1 MQNKSYWLVIMLML
15 AAFGSVRVEGSGK
28 AKGIYIPRDLRS
40 MNLDAD
46 TAQWSYARMDT
57 TLADIAIFWQKG
69 FGSDLSNA
77 PQLDGHD
84 MSVDIANLKRK
95 LNSYYTFFRD
105 TLAFVRP
112 GSKTE
117 QYRMM
122 VMLNYSLEG
131 TAYGGDYDET
141 IGALW
146 IAPNRVKD
154 SKLNC
159 IAHELGHSFQSQITC
174 DGEGEAWGG
183 CGFFEMASQ
192 WMLWQVNPDWVTDEY
207 YHLDAFRRL
216 THKAFLHLDNIY
228 HSPYILQYW
237 AERHGR
243 QSIAQLFRD
252 GRRGEDPAMTYMRT
266 NNLTQQQ
273 FCDEMFDAS
282 RRIVNFDFRHAY
294 AETRRYAALFANTM
308 EQHDGWLYPKDTET
322 PEAYGFNV
330 IPLALSK
337 KVKLEFEGHSAVN
350 TVRHLMPHNKEYAP
364 TADAGLMGW
373 RYGIV
378 EITTDGK
385 AIYGD
390 MHSEPRGRLTYR
402 PTKDA
407 ARLFLVVMGAPR
419 RHIMNPE
426 PDEDG
431 HYSAEFQKFPYRIKQ

>member
-1 MQNKSYWLVIMLML
+1 MQKEMFWIRLLLLLTI
-15 AAFGSVRVEGSGK
+15 FGSLRVEGSGR
-28 AKGIYIPRDLRS
+28 AKGIYIPKNLKS
-40 MNLDAD
+40 MNLNAD
-46 TAQWSYARMDT
+46 TAQWSFCRMDT
-57 TLADIAIFWQKG
+57 TLSDIAIFWQKG
-69 FGSDLSNA
+69 FGNDLSNP
-77 PQLDGHD
+77 PQLDGQD
-84 MSVDIANLKRK
+84 MSVDMDNLKEK

-105 TLAFVRP
+105 TLGFIRS

-146 IAPNRVKD
+146 IAPNRVRD

-174 DGEGEAWGG
+174 DGEGDAWGG

-192 WMLWQVNPDWVTDEY
+192 WMLWQVNPDWVTDEC

-228 HSPYILQYW
+228 HSPYILEYW

-243 QSIAQLFRD
+243 KSIAQLFRD

-282 RRIVNFDFRHAY
+282 CHIVNFDFHHAY
-294 AETRRYAALFANTM
+294 AETRRYAAQFSSTM
-308 EQHDGWLYPKDTET
+308 VEQHDGWLYPTDSET
-322 PEAYGFNV
+322 PESYGFNV
-330 IPLALSK
+330 IRLKAGET
-337 KVKLEFEGHSAVN
+337 VRVDFEG
-350 TVRHLMPHNKEYAP
+350 LP
-364 TADAGLMGW
+364 TTDTATDLMGW

-378 EITTDGK
+378 EITADGK
-385 AIYGD
+385 ARYGE
-390 MHSEPRGRLTYR
+390 MHSAPKGTLTYS
-402 PTKDA
+402 PSSDA
-407 ARLFLVVMGAPR
+407 ARLFLVVMGAPQ

-426 PDEDG
+426 PDEEGRYTAD
-431 HYSAEFQKFPYRIKQ
+431 FVKFPYRVRLFIQ

>member
-1 MQNKSYWLVIMLML
+1 MHKDSFWIEILLLL
-15 AAFGSVRVEGSGK
+15 ATFGSLRVEGSGR
-28 AKGIYIPRDLRS
+28 AKGIYIPKDLRS
-40 MNLDAD
+40 MNMNAD
-46 TAQWSYARMDT
+46 TAQWSYCRMDT

-69 FGSDLSNA
+69 FGNDLSNP

-84 MSVDIANLKRK
+84 MSVDIANLKQK

-207 YHLDAFRRL
+207 YHLDAFRHL

-228 HSPYILQYW
+228 HSPYVLEYW

-243 QSIAQLFRD
+243 KSIAQLFRD

-282 RRIVNFDFRHAY
+282 RHIVNFDFRHAY
-294 AETRRYAALFANTM
+294 AETRRYAAQFATTM
-308 EQHDGWLYPKDTET
+308 DQRDGWLCPKDTET

-330 IPLALSK
+330 IPLTLGK
-337 KVKLEFEGHSAVN
+337 KIKVEFEGLPS
-350 TVRHLMPHNKEYAP
+350 T
-364 TADAGLMGW
+364 TADADLMGW
-373 RYGIV
+373 RYGVV

-385 AIYGD
+385 ALYGT
-390 MHSEPRGRLTYR
+390 MHSDKHGRLTYR
-402 PTKDA
+402 PTSQA
-407 ARLFLVVMGAPR
+407 AKLFLVVMGAPQ
-419 RHIMNPE
+419 RHTMNPE

-431 HYSAEFQKFPYRIKQ
+431 HYVTDFPKFPYRVKVIGSPRKI

>member
-1 MQNKSYWLVIMLML
+1 MQKEMFWIRFLLLLTI
-15 AAFGSVRVEGSGK
+15 FGSLRVEGSGR
-28 AKGIYIPRDLRS
+28 AKGIYIPKNLKS
-40 MNLDAD
+40 MNLNAD
-46 TAQWSYARMDT
+46 TAQWSFCRMDT
-57 TLADIAIFWQKG
+57 TLSDIAIFWQKG
-69 FGSDLSNA
+69 FGNDLSNP
-77 PQLDGHD
+77 PQLDGQD
-84 MSVDIANLKRK
+84 MSVDMDNLKEK

-105 TLAFVRP
+105 TLGFIRS

-146 IAPNRVKD
+146 IAPNRVRD

-174 DGEGEAWGG
+174 DGEGDAWGG

-228 HSPYILQYW
+228 HSPYILEYW

-243 QSIAQLFRD
+243 KSIAQLFRD
-252 GRRGEDPAMTYMRT
+252 GRKGEDPAMTYMRT

-282 RRIVNFDFRHAY
+282 CHIVNFDFHHAY
-294 AETRRYAALFANTM
+294 AETRRYAAQISSTM
-308 EQHDGWLYPKDTET
+308 VEQHDGWLYPTDSET
-322 PEAYGFNV
+322 PESYGFNV
-330 IPLALSK
+330 IRLKAGET
-337 KVKLEFEGHSAVN
+337 VRVDFEG
-350 TVRHLMPHNKEYAP
+350 LP
-364 TADAGLMGW
+364 TTDTATDLMGW

-378 EITTDGK
+378 EITADGK
-385 AIYGD
+385 ARYGE
-390 MHSEPRGRLTYR
+390 MHSAPKGTLTCS
-402 PTKDA
+402 PSSDA
-407 ARLFLVVMGAPR
+407 ARLFLVVMGAPQ

-426 PDEDG
+426 PDEEGRYTAD
-431 HYSAEFQKFPYRIKQ
+431 FVKFPYRVRLFIQ